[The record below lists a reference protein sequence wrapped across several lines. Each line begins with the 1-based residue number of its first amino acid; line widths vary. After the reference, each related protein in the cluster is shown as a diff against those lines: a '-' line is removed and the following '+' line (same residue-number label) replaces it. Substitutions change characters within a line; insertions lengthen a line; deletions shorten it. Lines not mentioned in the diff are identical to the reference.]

1 LATVRAIDET
11 VEKIVKTV
19 SELER
24 ETIIIFQSDNG
35 GAPFKK
41 GKRRACNYPYK
52 GEKTLLTEGG
62 TLVPSFIYSVKD
74 RVGHF

>member
-1 LATVRAIDET
+1 MAMETIVEAIKSKNEIRD
-11 VEKIVKTV
+11 
-19 SELER
+19 
-24 ETIIIFQSDNG
+24 TIIIFQSDNG